1 MINEETKFYFR
12 NICRL
17 FLGSALSEIK
27 SADIS
32 KDDALINEICKRL
45 EVYLER
51 VCWPDFENWFIET
64 YLDKIDKIRT
74 VISIFQTELL

>member
-17 FLGSALSEIK
+17 YLGSALSEIK

-32 KDDALINEICKRL
+32 DDDLMREICNRL

-51 VCWPDFENWFIET
+51 VYWSEFENWFIET